1 MTLSKR
7 IRRYRGW
14 IGLAVLLAVG
24 GAAYAMSRA
33 ASPAEPP
40 VTYET
45 ASVTRG
51 TLSVTVSGT
60 GNLDLYEQTEVWP
73 STAGE
78 IARVKVE
85 EGDRVSAGDT
95 LFTIDGDSA
104 DAAAEKALASY
115 RQSQESVSRAQATL
129 TKAEAALAA
138 LRTRYAAQ
146 RSTPATLAAA
156 GTSAQTGSVTAG
168 DISSA
173 KADVA
178 TAKAGVTS
186 AKAARTT
193 AKRAYDDALAAQ
205 DDLVVTAPVA
215 GVVWS
220 VGIEEGDTVSTRGG
234 SSAASS
240 VSSAAMTTGATTTGA
255 GSSAPLTIVSEDAL
269 ALKLAVNEVDLPALD
284 VGQRADV
291 EVDALP
297 DLTLTGR
304 VLEIAR
310 TGTVSSGVVTFDVWL
325 ELDVIEPGLKPG
337 MSAAASIVT
346 NVADD
351 SVLVPNG
358 AVESDDDGDY
368 VLVLA
373 NGQKTP
379 KRVAIE
385 IGLANNTMT
394 QVLSGLSEGDRVVTG
409 TIDSADED
417 ASGAGGPGGGMMPP
431 MGGMGGGR

>member
-7 IRRYRGW
+7 VRRYRGW
-14 IGLAVLLAVG
+14 IGLAALLAVG
-24 GAAYAMSRA
+24 GAAYGMSRA
-33 ASPAEPP
+33 ASPAEAP

-78 IARVKVE
+78 VESLEVE
-85 EGDRVSAGDT
+85 EGDRVSAGDA
-95 LFTIDGDSA
+95 LFTMDGGA
-104 DAAAEKALASY
+104 TDAAAEKALASY

-129 TKAEAALAA
+129 TKTEAALSA
-138 LRTRYAAQ
+138 LRTRYASQPSGPA
-146 RSTPATLAAA
+146 TPAAATA
-156 GTSAQTGSVTAG
+156 ISAQGDSVTRA

-178 TAKAGVTS
+178 TAKAGVSS
-186 AKAARTT
+186 AKAARTS
-193 AKRAYDDALAAQ
+193 AKRAYDEALAAR
-205 DDLVVTAPVA
+205 DDLAVTAPVG

-220 VGIEEGDTVSTRGG
+220 LGVEEGDSVSARG
-234 SSAASS
+234 ASTS
-240 VSSAAMTTGATTTGA
+240 VSSGASAGLTAVTTGAS
-255 GSSAPLTIVSEDAL
+255 SSAPLTIVSEDAL
-269 ALKLAVNEVDLPALD
+269 ALKLAVNEVDLPALE

-325 ELDVIEPGLKPG
+325 ELDVIEPALKPG
-337 MSAAASIVT
+337 MSAAANIVT

-351 SVLVPNG
+351 TVLVPNG

-373 NGQKTP
+373 GGQETP

-385 IGLANNTMT
+385 TGLANSTHT

-409 TIDSADED
+409 TIDPTDED

-431 MGGMGGGR
+431 LGGMGGGR